1 MQTEDN
7 FFEESKERVQEYVKD
22 RILLLKLEAVEKISR
37 LTATIVSG
45 LLITIFSFFIILFV
59 SIMVGYLIGEAL
71 HHAYWGFAIV
81 AGIYIFL
88 LVLIIVFK
96 KHFIERPIINAVI
109 DVFFEKKKHDD
120 KKHGDK
126 EQSNNEK
133 KEETHEQ

>member
-81 AGIYIFL
+81 AGIYVFL
-88 LVLIIVFK
+88 LILIVALRK
-96 KHFIERPIINAVI
+96 QLVERPIINAVI
-109 DVFFEKKKHDD
+109 DVFFEKKKHN
-120 KKHGDK
+120 HK
-126 EQSNNEK
+126 EEK

>member
-1 MQTEDN
+1 MQTDDN

-81 AGIYIFL
+81 AGVYVFL
-88 LVLIIVFK
+88 LMLIIILR
-96 KHFIERPIINAVI
+96 KHLIERPIINAVI
-109 DVFFEKKKHDD
+109 DVFFEKKKHNDEER
-120 KKHGDK
+120 HNK
-126 EQSNNEK
+126 EEK
-133 KEETHEQ
+133 KEETHE

>member
-81 AGIYIFL
+81 AGIYVFL
-88 LVLIIVFK
+88 LILIVVLRKQLV
-96 KHFIERPIINAVI
+96 ERPIINAVI
-109 DVFFEKKKHDD
+109 DVFFEKKKHN
-120 KKHGDK
+120 HK
-126 EQSNNEK
+126 EEK

>member
-1 MQTEDN
+1 MQTDDN

-81 AGIYIFL
+81 AGVYVFL
-88 LVLIIVFK
+88 LMLIIILR
-96 KHFIERPIINAVI
+96 KHLIERPIINAVI
-109 DVFFEKKKHDD
+109 DVFFEKKKHN
-120 KKHGDK
+120 DK
-126 EQSNNEK
+126 EHQDKEEK
-133 KEETHEQ
+133 KEETHE

>member
-7 FFEESKERVQEYVKD
+7 FFEESKERIQEYVKD

-81 AGIYIFL
+81 AGIYVFL
-88 LVLIIVFK
+88 LVLIVVLRK
-96 KHFIERPIINAVI
+96 QLIEKPIINAVI
-109 DVFFEKKKHDD
+109 DVFFEKKKHND
-120 KKHGDK
+120 KQQHDTA
-126 EQSNNEK
+126 EK

>member
-71 HHAYWGFAIV
+71 HHTYWGFAIV
-81 AGIYIFL
+81 AGIYVFL
-88 LVLIIVFK
+88 LVLIVIFRK
-96 KHFIERPIINAVI
+96 NLIERPIINAVI
-109 DVFFEKKKHDD
+109 DVFFEKKKHNDNQHHD
-120 KKHGDK
+120 N
-126 EQSNNEK
+126 EEK
-133 KEETHEQ
+133 KEETDEQ

>member
-81 AGIYIFL
+81 AGIYVFL
-88 LVLIIVFK
+88 LILIVVLRK
-96 KHFIERPIINAVI
+96 QLIERPIITAVI

-120 KKHGDK
+120 KKHDY
-126 EQSNNEK
+126 EEK
-133 KEETHEQ
+133 KEQTHEQ